1 MHPKFSDEMKKVK
14 GGGKCHTGARLGMR
28 LVGAKSTLVARIGRS
43 SSVSEAVL
51 DGKQCIR
58 YNSSLY
64 ASK

>member
-43 SSVSEAVL
+43 SSVANAL
-51 DGKQCIR
+51 
-58 YNSSLY
+58 
-64 ASK
+64 